1 MAFFPKCATEGG
13 TPLKIFIVRGGIIRE
28 PKVPLE
34 DFENFFQRMS
44 HPFQGLPTKIM
55 ITGSTIIIRI
65 IIEVSVFVVLP
76 RLLLNLVA
84 KTCCQGCY

>member
-1 MAFFPKCATEGG
+1 MPSQ
-13 TPLKIFIVRGGIIRE
+13 
-28 PKVPLE
+28 E

-76 RLLLNLVA
+76 RLLLNLVT
-84 KTCCQGCY
+84 KPRYQTSLPNLVTKVVIKPRYQGCY